1 MTSEKPKKGSIN
13 ISVNEMDSVDA
24 VLYDML
30 RENADS
36 CVVKDLSGN
45 EVGYLTKK
53 DIAEVVQPIE
63 AQS

>member
-36 CVVKDLSGN
+36 CVVKDSTGT